1 MLSAPLYAQTAEALR
16 KRVGSEWRV
25 GDRIPAEPRLCE
37 EFGVSSITMRRA
49 VATLVAEGLLVRLQ
63 GRGTFVAADRS
74 IVQGPPRLTSFTED
88 MEARGWVSTARV
100 ITIQTGKVSADV
112 CLQLGIGEG
121 SVVTAIE
128 RVRLADGEAVAL
140 QVAYLPAIVFP
151 GLEQFDFARDSLYKV
166 LKDRYDVQPAAATES
181 YRASTA
187 GPEEAKLLEVPP
199 GSAVLRA
206 ERVTVDGA
214 GHKIEYV
221 RSVIRGDRYSLQLRL
236 TAIGKSER

>member
-1 MLSAPLYAQTAEALR
+1 MPIAAPLYAQTSEALR

-88 MEARGWVSTARV
+88 MQVRGWTSAARV
-100 ITIQTGKVSADV
+100 IAVRTGKVSPDV
-112 CLQLGIGEG
+112 CLQLAVGEG
-121 SVVTAIE
+121 SIVTSIE
-128 RVRLADGEAVAL
+128 RVRLADGDPIAL

-151 GLEQFDFARDSLYKV
+151 GLDRFDFSRDSLYQV
-166 LKDRYDVQPAAATES
+166 LKDHYDVQPAAATDT
-181 YRASTA
+181 YRASSA
-187 GPEEAKLLEVPP
+187 GPEEAKLLEIRP

-206 ERVTVDGA
+206 ERLTVDDT
-214 GHKIEYV
+214 GHRIEYV

-236 TAIGKSER
+236 TAIRKSG

>member
-1 MLSAPLYAQTAEALR
+1 MVGAPLYAQTAKALR
-16 KRVGSEWRV
+16 TRVGTEWRV

-74 IVQGPPRLTSFTED
+74 IVQGPPRLTSFTQD
-88 MEARGWVSTARV
+88 MQSRGWTSAARV
-100 ITIQTGKVSADV
+100 IGVRTGRVPADV
-112 CLQLGIGEG
+112 CLQLGVGES

-128 RVRLADGEAVAL
+128 RVRLADGEPVAL
-140 QVAYLPAIVFP
+140 QVAYLPAINFP
-151 GLEQFDFARDSLYKV
+151 GLEGYDFGRESLYEV
-166 LKDRYDVQPAAATES
+166 LNQHYNVQPAAATET

-187 GPEEAKLLEVPP
+187 GPEEAKQLEVPA
-199 GSAVLRA
+199 GSAVFRA
-206 ERVTVDGA
+206 ERVTVDGT

-236 TAIGKSER
+236 AAIGKPDT